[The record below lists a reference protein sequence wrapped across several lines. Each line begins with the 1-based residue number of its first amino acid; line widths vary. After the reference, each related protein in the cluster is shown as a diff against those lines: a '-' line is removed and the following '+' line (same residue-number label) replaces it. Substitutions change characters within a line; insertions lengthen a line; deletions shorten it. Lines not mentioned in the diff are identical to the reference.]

1 MSKIFHL
8 VYVSKAH
15 DDLSYTDIQAILDTS
30 RIHNS
35 AHDITGLLVL
45 RDGYFMQVLEG
56 DEDRIR
62 RLMVKIKADDRN
74 SNISVLLETWNDER
88 LFADWS
94 MAFVDGDLSHNET
107 EDLVNLSD
115 VLLAKFKPNQELI
128 MLALKAFQGSQPALG

>member
-1 MSKIFHL
+1 MSGIFHL

-15 DDLSYTDIQAILDTS
+15 DDLSYTDIQAILETS
-30 RIHNS
+30 RIHNA

-56 DEDRIR
+56 DESHIR
-62 RLMVKIKADDRN
+62 RLLTKIKADDRN
-74 SNISVLLETWNDER
+74 SDVKVLLEATNEER
-88 LFADWS
+88 LFEDWS

-115 VLLAKFKPNQELI
+115 VLLAKFTPNKELI
-128 MLALKAFQGSQPALG
+128 MLALKAFQGSQPQLS